1 MRHIGLFLLVS
12 FFWAGSAHA
21 GLFDDNEARRQI
33 ADLKVQVDTLSRG
46 LLDLS
51 SQLQNV
57 RDENAKLRGQFE
69 SVTHELEMAKK
80 RQQDL
85 YLDADT
91 RLRKLEPPVPGGSGE
106 SAKPGSA
113 APGSAEAMTESQ
125 EYEAAL
131 NLFKAAKYKEASAA
145 LTAFVTNRASSALAP
160 GAQLWLGN
168 ALYAQH
174 DCKRAVDV
182 YSQLAVKWP
191 ESPKAPEALLAVAN
205 CQQELGTPVAAR
217 RTLESLLAQYPE
229 SPAAETARQRLKKR

>member
-1 MRHIGLFLLVS
+1 MKHLRLVLLLACLGAS
-12 FFWAGSAHA
+12 SAHA
-21 GLFDDNEARRQI
+21 GLFDDSEARKQI

-69 SVTHELEMAKK
+69 SVTHEQEMAKK
-80 RQQDL
+80 RVQDL

-91 RLRKLEPPVPGGSGE
+91 RLRRLEPPVPGGAE
-106 SAKPGSA
+106 SAKPGTVK
-113 APGSAEAMTESQ
+113 PGSADATTESQ

-145 LTAFVTNRASSALAP
+145 LTAFVTNRANSPLAP

-168 ALYAQH
+168 ALYAQS
-174 DCKRAVDV
+174 DCKRAIDV

-229 SPAAETARQRLKKR
+229 APAADTARQRLKKR

>member
-1 MRHIGLFLLVS
+1 MMRSLRFIVLAALLTPGLVQ
-12 FFWAGSAHA
+12 A
-21 GLFDDNEARRQI
+21 GLFDDAEARKQI
-33 ADLKVQVDTLSRG
+33 AELKVQIDTLSRG

-69 SVTHELEMAKK
+69 SVTHEQEMAKK
-80 RQQDL
+80 RVQDL

-91 RLRKLEPPVPGGSGE
+91 RLRKLEPVPGAAE
-106 SAKPGSA
+106 SLKPAIVKPGSA
-113 APGSAEAMTESQ
+113 DAATESQ

-131 NLFKAAKYKEASAA
+131 NLFKSAKYKEASAA
-145 LTAFVTNRASSALAP
+145 LTAFVTNRASSPLAP

-168 ALYAQH
+168 ALYAQN

-191 ESPKAPEALLAVAN
+191 ESPKAPEALLALAN
-205 CQQELGTPVAAR
+205 CQQEMGSPAAAR
-217 RTLESLLAQYPE
+217 RTLESLLVQYPE
-229 SPAAETARQRLKKR
+229 APAADTAKQRLKKR